1 MTTNK
6 KPEGYI
12 FSEDFISTYRK
23 KIPTTLI
30 EFSLPTQAIIKL
42 VPLLNQ
48 FRITF
53 ELEKRT
59 KEDLVLIEVE
69 QEKSTKIYWLHALC
83 DLLKTCYTR
92 GSGLYFLYETRI
104 EEVLRNLRVA

>member
-1 MTTNK
+1 MAANQK
-6 KPEGYI
+6 AEGKI
-12 FSEDFISTYRK
+12 SIEEFFSAYRK
-23 KIPTTLI
+23 KIPMTLL
-30 EFSLPTQAIIKL
+30 EFNLPTQAIIKL

-48 FRITF
+48 IRITF

-69 QEKSTKIYWLHALC
+69 REKSMKIYWLQALC

-92 GSGLYFLYETRI
+92 GSGLYFLYETRV
-104 EEVLRNLRVA
+104 EEILQHLRVA

>member
-1 MTTNK
+1 MATNQ
-6 KPEGYI
+6 KPQEHI
-12 FSEDFISTYRK
+12 FIEEFFSAWRK
-23 KIPTTLI
+23 KTPTTLL
-30 EFSLPTQAIIKL
+30 EFSLPTQAVIKL
-42 VPLLNQ
+42 VPLLNR

-92 GSGLYFLYETRI
+92 GSGLYFLYETRV
-104 EEVLRNLRVA
+104 EEILQHLRVA